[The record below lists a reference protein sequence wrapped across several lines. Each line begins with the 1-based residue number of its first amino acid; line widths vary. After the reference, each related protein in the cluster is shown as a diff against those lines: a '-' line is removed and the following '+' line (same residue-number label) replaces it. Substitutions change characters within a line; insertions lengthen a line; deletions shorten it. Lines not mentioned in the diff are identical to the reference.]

1 MTTEMAKIESKKA
14 LADLIEV
21 IDEKGLNVVS
31 DILKAIKRDL
41 NPRNKKHLLFY
52 INNITFDMF
61 AQEERCKLDKKTKSI
76 NDKLTVIEEFVSA
89 SVSSEVPENTKQ
101 KKSTLKVISG
111 GISCLTGDQNIS
123 GIYK

>member
-1 MTTEMAKIESKKA
+1 MIMEMAKIESKKA